1 MGLSINV
8 GAYDD
13 QMFLTFMERSQ
24 NGLISTLTQAS
35 LVSAIPIKIYLAES
49 YWQEVLEFLGL
60 VEESEETY
68 KTYTFEQE

>member
-24 NGLISTLTQAS
+24 SGLISTLTQAS
-35 LVSAIPIKIYLAES
+35 LVFAIPIKIYLAKS